1 MAYRPISD
9 YGIIAF
15 SVVLSVLLMAMNG
28 CGIGRG
34 TNEPEELEPVEIREY
49 EGMNLSSIDDFRENS
64 IKGPQY
70 VDTESYQLKITGLV
84 ENPTTHTYDE
94 VLNNHKPYKKVVAT
108 YEPNCEEPDAIQ
120 TIHH

>member
-1 MAYRPISD
+1 MLGVAS
-9 YGIIAF
+9 AC
-15 SVVLSVLLMAMNG
+15 VVDNDMDK
-28 CGIGRG
+28 
-34 TNEPEELEPVEIREY
+34 TQELQPVEIREY
-49 EGMNLSSIDDFRENS
+49 EGNNLSSIDDFRENS
-64 IKGPQY
+64 INGPQQ
-70 VDTESYQLKITGLV
+70 VDIEGYQLKITGLV